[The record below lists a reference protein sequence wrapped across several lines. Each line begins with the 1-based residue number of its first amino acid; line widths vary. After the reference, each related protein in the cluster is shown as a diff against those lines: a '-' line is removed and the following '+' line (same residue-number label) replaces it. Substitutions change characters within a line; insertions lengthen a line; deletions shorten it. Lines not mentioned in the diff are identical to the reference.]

1 MKTLRRER
9 VICAIVLI
17 AACAEAPERSDSNA
31 SARIDSLNSRLV
43 QAYRNAD
50 PRAYAE
56 LYTDSAVFEWPAF
69 NTVRGRSGLEQMA
82 RNKWASLADM
92 DLELSVSSRRIASD
106 HATEFGA
113 FRLSWR
119 DSAQARMMEYG
130 RYAVLL
136 ARDGDDRWRIDR
148 FFGFADSTRPLP
160 ARP

>member
-1 MKTLRRER
+1 MKTLRHGP
-9 VICAIVLI
+9 VICAIVLA
-17 AACAEAPERSDSNA
+17 AACTEAREPSDSDAHA
-31 SARIDSLNSRLV
+31 SIDSLNSRLV

-56 LYTDSAVFEWPAF
+56 LYTDSAVFEWPAL
-69 NTVRGRSGLEQMA
+69 NAVRGRSELEQMA
-82 RNKWASLADM
+82 RNNWSSLADM
-92 DLELSVSSRRIASD
+92 DLELSVASRRIAPA

-119 DSAQARMMEYG
+119 DSARTRMMEYG

-160 ARP
+160 APP